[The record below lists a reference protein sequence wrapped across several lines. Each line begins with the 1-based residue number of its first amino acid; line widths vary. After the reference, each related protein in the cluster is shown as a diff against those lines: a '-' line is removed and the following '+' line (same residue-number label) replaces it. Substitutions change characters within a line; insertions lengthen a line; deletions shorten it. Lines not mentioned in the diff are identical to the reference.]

1 MVNDVLFFVGIVK
14 GDRARY
20 PFKLRS
26 RPLVTIPIV
35 VADIKETKPQSNSA
49 TAVFLCRPIL

>member
-20 PFKLRS
+20 PFKLRGK
-26 RPLVTIPIV
+26 PLVSIPIV
-35 VADIKETKPQSNSA
+35 VADIKETKP
-49 TAVFLCRPIL
+49 

>member
-20 PFKLRS
+20 PFKPRTGV
-26 RPLVTIPIV
+26 LVTISIV
-35 VADIKETKPQSNSA
+35 VVDIKETKP
-49 TAVFLCRPIL
+49 

>member
-20 PFKLRS
+20 PFKLRGK
-26 RPLVTIPIV
+26 PLVTIPIV
-35 VADIKETKPQSNSA
+35 VAILRKMKTLPKTT
-49 TAVFLCRPIL
+49 TAFSRNRP